1 MADHDQIVESFSELA
16 ERIRSKWVD
25 YIPLDSTFTQRF
37 GWQYSPLTPENVA
50 YFADIISE
58 RIDIFFK
65 TNTTSDEILTL
76 WYDIGHQAD
85 SLSFDNFN
93 SDPNGCF
100 SATMNLLNWASS
112 NLPPMLANVDW
123 EAIESKEYLP
133 RTLLNRLKGVEARVS
148 NLNQRSDDLQESIR
162 IIEDARHAADR
173 LPTDIEELRKARDD
187 IKIHLASVTKDK
199 TEVSEAYETSKS
211 IVEILETLRDR
222 ADALVKKC
230 DESYRITTSAGLAG
244 AFNER
249 SKSLQ
254 ITGWVW
260 VGILIASLVL
270 GSLIGAWRFSE
281 LMRLMGDGS
290 TVRTSIVVLH
300 FIGALMGVGAA
311 IWIAWVS
318 TKNVTQSFRL
328 SEDYAFKS
336 SISKAYEGYRR
347 EAIELDGDFA
357 KQLFGSAL
365 TRLDEQPSRFIDMR
379 DHASPFEALLDNKAF
394 QELIKSVPEA
404 GKWVT
409 NSIADGK
416 TAFGAVLG
424 ATGAFITRK
433 RETDNV
439 PDHQN
444 NAEPKNIGT
453 Q

>member
-16 ERIRSKWVD
+16 ERIRSKWVHS
-25 YIPLDSTFTQRF
+25 IPLDSTFAQQF
-37 GWQYSPLTPENVA
+37 GRQYTPLTPENVA
-50 YFADIISE
+50 YFADAISE

-65 TNTTSDEILTL
+65 SNTHSDEILTL

-85 SLSFDNFN
+85 FLTFDDFS

-100 SATMNLLNWASS
+100 SATMYLLNWASS
-112 NLPPMLANVDW
+112 NLPPILANVDW
-123 EAIESKEYLP
+123 EAIENKEYLP
-133 RTLLNRLKGVEARVS
+133 RTLSNRLKGVETRVS
-148 NLNQRSDDLQESIR
+148 NLNQRSEDLQESIR
-162 IIEDARHAADR
+162 IIEDARTAADR

-187 IKIHLASVTKDK
+187 IKIYLASVTKDK

-211 IVEILETLRDR
+211 IVKILETLRDR

-249 SKSLQ
+249 SNSLQ
-254 ITGWVW
+254 KTGWVW
-260 VGILIASLVL
+260 VVILIASLIL

-347 EAIELDGDFA
+347 EAIDLDGDFA

-404 GKWVT
+404 GKWVAT
-409 NSIADGK
+409 SIADGK
-416 TAFGAVLG
+416 TAVGAVLG
-424 ATGAFITRK
+424 ASSAFVTK
-433 RETDNV
+433 KSETDKV
-439 PDHQN
+439 PDHQQD
-444 NAEPKNIGT
+444 AEPKNSAA
-453 Q
+453 